1 MQRKPGSPAF
11 PRRKHVYAHL
21 SAEIGGGHLSPL
33 DVLMVKE
40 PFRPEYAKKAA
51 NGEKPPKPSGANC
64 IDFQKLE
71 LTQD

>member
-1 MQRKPGSPAF
+1 MRRKPGFPVF

-21 SAEIGGGHLSPL
+21 STDLGGGHLSTL
-33 DVLMVKE
+33 DVHMVKG
-40 PFRPEYAKKAA
+40 PFRPEYAKKAG